1 MLVLTV
7 FVCAGLIA
15 GALAAGVTAFVNRDP
30 AHVSHGP
37 VHAVA
42 GATRRSIE
50 RHILSERVTE
60 IYQAANGR
68 EAMELFERYRPEFV
82 TMDLTMPEM
91 DGLTCISRMM
101 ALKPDTR
108 LMVISALGDAE
119 TAIEAVERGANEYVV
134 KPFSAEE
141 LNLALANLVAGA

>member
-1 MLVLTV
+1 MAGSRGKLLIVDDSSTV
-7 FVCAGLIA
+7 
-15 GALAAGVTAFVNRDP
+15 
-30 AHVSHGP
+30 
-37 VHAVA
+37 
-42 GATRRSIE
+42 RRSIE

-60 IYQAANGR
+60 VYQAANGR
-68 EAMELFERYRPEFV
+68 EAMELFERHLPEFV

-91 DGLTCISRMM
+91 DGLTCITKMM

-134 KPFSAEE
+134 KPFSAED
-141 LNLALANLVAGA
+141 LNLALANLVAGV

>member
-1 MLVLTV
+1 MGGRTV
-7 FVCAGLIA
+7 SGTSGKLLI
-15 GALAAGVTAFVNRDP
+15 VDDSSTV
-30 AHVSHGP
+30 
-37 VHAVA
+37 
-42 GATRRSIE
+42 RRNIE
-50 RHILSERVTE
+50 RHIFSDRVTE

-91 DGLTCISRMM
+91 DGLTCISKMM

-108 LMVISALGDAE
+108 LMVISALGDAA

-134 KPFSAEE
+134 KPFSADE
-141 LNLALANLVAGA
+141 LNLALANLIAEA

>member
-1 MLVLTV
+1 MGVRTV
-7 FVCAGLIA
+7 PGTSGKLLI
-15 GALAAGVTAFVNRDP
+15 VDDSSTV
-30 AHVSHGP
+30 
-37 VHAVA
+37 
-42 GATRRSIE
+42 RRSIE
-50 RHILSERVTE
+50 RHILSDRVTE

-91 DGLTCISRMM
+91 DGLTCISKMM

-134 KPFSAEE
+134 KPFSAED
-141 LNLALANLVAGA
+141 LNLALANLVAGT

>member
-1 MLVLTV
+1 MGVRVVRGASGRLLIVDDSSTV
-7 FVCAGLIA
+7 
-15 GALAAGVTAFVNRDP
+15 
-30 AHVSHGP
+30 
-37 VHAVA
+37 
-42 GATRRSIE
+42 RRSIE
-50 RHILSERVTE
+50 RHILSDRVTE

-91 DGLTCISRMM
+91 DGLTCISKMM

-134 KPFSAEE
+134 KPFSAED
-141 LNLALANLVAGA
+141 LTLALANLVGA

>member
-1 MLVLTV
+1 LLIVDDSSTV
-7 FVCAGLIA
+7 
-15 GALAAGVTAFVNRDP
+15 
-30 AHVSHGP
+30 
-37 VHAVA
+37 
-42 GATRRSIE
+42 RRSIE
-50 RHILSERVTE
+50 RHILSDRVTE

-91 DGLTCISRMM
+91 DGLTCISKMM
-101 ALKPDTR
+101 SLKPDTR

-134 KPFSAEE
+134 KPFSAED
-141 LNLALANLVAGA
+141 LNLALANLVARV

>member
-1 MLVLTV
+1 MGVRTV
-7 FVCAGLIA
+7 PGTSGKLLI
-15 GALAAGVTAFVNRDP
+15 VDDSSTV
-30 AHVSHGP
+30 
-37 VHAVA
+37 
-42 GATRRSIE
+42 RRSIE
-50 RHILSERVTE
+50 RHIFSDRVTE

-91 DGLTCISRMM
+91 DGLTCISKMM

-134 KPFSAEE
+134 KPFSAED
-141 LNLALANLVAGA
+141 LNLALDNLVAGA

>member
-1 MLVLTV
+1 MGVRTV
-7 FVCAGLIA
+7 PGTSGRLLI
-15 GALAAGVTAFVNRDP
+15 VDDSSTV
-30 AHVSHGP
+30 
-37 VHAVA
+37 
-42 GATRRSIE
+42 RRSIE
-50 RHILSERVTE
+50 RHILSDRVTE

-134 KPFSAEE
+134 KPFSAED
-141 LNLALANLVAGA
+141 LNLALANLVAGI

>member
-1 MLVLTV
+1 MLGTSGRLLIVDDSSTV
-7 FVCAGLIA
+7 
-15 GALAAGVTAFVNRDP
+15 
-30 AHVSHGP
+30 
-37 VHAVA
+37 
-42 GATRRSIE
+42 RRSIE
-50 RHILSERVTE
+50 RHILSDRVTE

-91 DGLTCISRMM
+91 DGLTCISKMM

-134 KPFSAEE
+134 KPFSPED
-141 LNLALANLVAGA
+141 LNLALANLVAGV

>member
-1 MLVLTV
+1 MEVRTV
-7 FVCAGLIA
+7 PGTSGSLLI
-15 GALAAGVTAFVNRDP
+15 VDDSSTV
-30 AHVSHGP
+30 
-37 VHAVA
+37 
-42 GATRRSIE
+42 RRSIE
-50 RHILSERVTE
+50 RHIFSNRVTE

-91 DGLTCISRMM
+91 DGLTCISKMM

-134 KPFSAEE
+134 KPFSVED
-141 LNLALANLVAGA
+141 LNLALANLVAGT

>member
-1 MLVLTV
+1 MLGTRGRLLIVDDSSTV
-7 FVCAGLIA
+7 
-15 GALAAGVTAFVNRDP
+15 
-30 AHVSHGP
+30 
-37 VHAVA
+37 
-42 GATRRSIE
+42 RRSIE
-50 RHILSERVTE
+50 RHILSDRVTE

-91 DGLTCISRMM
+91 DGLTCISKMM

-134 KPFSAEE
+134 KPFSAED
-141 LNLALANLVAGA
+141 LNLALDNLVAGA

>member
-1 MLVLTV
+1 VPGTSGRLLIVDDSSTV
-7 FVCAGLIA
+7 
-15 GALAAGVTAFVNRDP
+15 
-30 AHVSHGP
+30 
-37 VHAVA
+37 
-42 GATRRSIE
+42 RRSIE
-50 RHILSERVTE
+50 RHILSDRVTE

-91 DGLTCISRMM
+91 DGLTCISKMM

-134 KPFSAEE
+134 KPFSPED

>member
-1 MLVLTV
+1 MGDKTV
-7 FVCAGLIA
+7 QGTRGRLLI
-15 GALAAGVTAFVNRDP
+15 VDDSSTV
-30 AHVSHGP
+30 
-37 VHAVA
+37 
-42 GATRRSIE
+42 RRSIE

-68 EAMELFERYRPEFV
+68 EAMELFERYRPELV

-91 DGLTCISRMM
+91 DGLTCISKMM

-134 KPFSAEE
+134 KPFSAED

>member
-1 MLVLTV
+1 MGVRTVLETSGKLLIVDDSSTV
-7 FVCAGLIA
+7 
-15 GALAAGVTAFVNRDP
+15 
-30 AHVSHGP
+30 
-37 VHAVA
+37 
-42 GATRRSIE
+42 RRSIE
-50 RHILSERVTE
+50 RHILSDRVTA

-91 DGLTCISRMM
+91 DGLTCISKMM

-134 KPFSAEE
+134 KPFSPED

>member
-1 MLVLTV
+1 MPGTSGRLLIVDDSSTV
-7 FVCAGLIA
+7 
-15 GALAAGVTAFVNRDP
+15 
-30 AHVSHGP
+30 
-37 VHAVA
+37 
-42 GATRRSIE
+42 RRSIE
-50 RHILSERVTE
+50 RHIFSDRVTE
-60 IYQAANGR
+60 IHQAANGR

-91 DGLTCISRMM
+91 DGLTCITRMM

-134 KPFSAEE
+134 KPFSAED
-141 LNLALANLVAGA
+141 LNLALDNLVAGV

>member
-1 MLVLTV
+1 LLIVDDSSTV
-7 FVCAGLIA
+7 
-15 GALAAGVTAFVNRDP
+15 
-30 AHVSHGP
+30 
-37 VHAVA
+37 
-42 GATRRSIE
+42 RRSIE
-50 RHILSERVTE
+50 RHILSDRVTK

-91 DGLTCISRMM
+91 DGLTCISKIM

-108 LMVISALGDAE
+108 LMVISALGDAA

-134 KPFSAEE
+134 KPFSAED
-141 LNLALANLVAGA
+141 LNLALANLISEA

>member
-1 MLVLTV
+1 MEVKTGARTV
-7 FVCAGLIA
+7 SGTSGRLLI
-15 GALAAGVTAFVNRDP
+15 VDDSSTV
-30 AHVSHGP
+30 
-37 VHAVA
+37 
-42 GATRRSIE
+42 RRSIE
-50 RHILSERVTE
+50 RHIFFSDRVTK

-68 EAMELFERYRPEFV
+68 EAMELFERYLPEFV

-91 DGLTCISRMM
+91 DGLTCISKMM

-134 KPFSAEE
+134 KPFSAED
-141 LNLALANLVAGA
+141 LNLALANLIAET

>member
-1 MLVLTV
+1 MPGTSGKLLIVDDSSTV
-7 FVCAGLIA
+7 
-15 GALAAGVTAFVNRDP
+15 
-30 AHVSHGP
+30 
-37 VHAVA
+37 
-42 GATRRSIE
+42 RRSIE
-50 RHILSERVTE
+50 RHIFSERVTE

-91 DGLTCISRMM
+91 DGLTCITRMM

-134 KPFSAEE
+134 KPFSAED
-141 LNLALANLVAGA
+141 LNLALANLVAGV

>member
-1 MLVLTV
+1 MEVRTVLGTR
-7 FVCAGLIA
+7 GKLLI
-15 GALAAGVTAFVNRDP
+15 VDDSSTI
-30 AHVSHGP
+30 
-37 VHAVA
+37 
-42 GATRRSIE
+42 RRSIE
-50 RHILSERVTE
+50 RHILSDRVTE

-68 EAMELFERYRPEFV
+68 EAMELFERYGPEFV

-91 DGLTCISRMM
+91 DGLTCISKMM

-134 KPFSAEE
+134 KPFSAED
-141 LNLALANLVAGA
+141 LNLALANLVAGS

>member
-1 MLVLTV
+1 MPGTRGSLLIVDDSSTV
-7 FVCAGLIA
+7 
-15 GALAAGVTAFVNRDP
+15 
-30 AHVSHGP
+30 
-37 VHAVA
+37 
-42 GATRRSIE
+42 RRSIE
-50 RHILSERVTE
+50 RHIFSDRVTE

-134 KPFSAEE
+134 KPFSPED

>member
-1 MLVLTV
+1 MPRTRGKLLIVDDSSTV
-7 FVCAGLIA
+7 
-15 GALAAGVTAFVNRDP
+15 
-30 AHVSHGP
+30 
-37 VHAVA
+37 
-42 GATRRSIE
+42 RRSIE
-50 RHILSERVTE
+50 RHILSDRVSE

-68 EAMELFERYRPEFV
+68 EAMELFERYGPEFV

-134 KPFSAEE
+134 KPFSAED

>member
-1 MLVLTV
+1 MGVRTV
-7 FVCAGLIA
+7 PGTSGRLLI
-15 GALAAGVTAFVNRDP
+15 VDDSSTV
-30 AHVSHGP
+30 
-37 VHAVA
+37 
-42 GATRRSIE
+42 RRSIE
-50 RHILSERVTE
+50 RHILSDRVTE

-68 EAMELFERYRPEFV
+68 EALELFERYRPEFV

-91 DGLTCISRMM
+91 DGLTCISKMM

-134 KPFSAEE
+134 KPFSAKD
-141 LNLALANLVAGA
+141 LNLALANLVADA

>member
-1 MLVLTV
+1 MPGIQGRLLIVDDSSTV
-7 FVCAGLIA
+7 
-15 GALAAGVTAFVNRDP
+15 
-30 AHVSHGP
+30 
-37 VHAVA
+37 
-42 GATRRSIE
+42 RRSIE

-101 ALKPDTR
+101 TLKPDTR

-134 KPFSAEE
+134 KPFSVED
-141 LNLALANLVAGA
+141 LNLALANLVAGV

>member
-1 MLVLTV
+1 MLGTRGKL
-7 FVCAGLIA
+7 LI
-15 GALAAGVTAFVNRDP
+15 VDDSSTI
-30 AHVSHGP
+30 
-37 VHAVA
+37 
-42 GATRRSIE
+42 RRSIE
-50 RHILSERVTE
+50 RHILSDRVTE

-68 EAMELFERYRPEFV
+68 EAMELFERYCPEFV

-91 DGLTCISRMM
+91 DGLTCISKMM

-134 KPFSAEE
+134 KPFSAED

>member
-1 MLVLTV
+1 MLGTSGKLLIVDDSSTV
-7 FVCAGLIA
+7 
-15 GALAAGVTAFVNRDP
+15 
-30 AHVSHGP
+30 
-37 VHAVA
+37 
-42 GATRRSIE
+42 RRSIE

-91 DGLTCISRMM
+91 DGLTCISKMM
-101 ALKPDTR
+101 TLKPDTR

-134 KPFSAEE
+134 KPFSAED

>member
-1 MLVLTV
+1 MGVRTV
-7 FVCAGLIA
+7 PGTRGRLLI
-15 GALAAGVTAFVNRDP
+15 VDDSSTV
-30 AHVSHGP
+30 
-37 VHAVA
+37 
-42 GATRRSIE
+42 RRSIE
-50 RHILSERVTE
+50 RHILSDRVTE

-68 EAMELFERYRPEFV
+68 EALELFERYRPEFV
-82 TMDLTMPEM
+82 TMDLTMPGM

-134 KPFSAEE
+134 KPFSAED
-141 LNLALANLVAGA
+141 LNLALANLVAEA

>member
-1 MLVLTV
+1 MGVETV
-7 FVCAGLIA
+7 PGTSGRLLI
-15 GALAAGVTAFVNRDP
+15 VDDSSTV
-30 AHVSHGP
+30 
-37 VHAVA
+37 
-42 GATRRSIE
+42 RRSIE

-68 EAMELFERYRPEFV
+68 EAMELFERYGPEFV

-91 DGLTCISRMM
+91 DGLTCISKMM

-108 LMVISALGDAE
+108 LMVISALGDAK

-134 KPFSAEE
+134 KPFSAED

>member
-1 MLVLTV
+1 MGVRTV
-7 FVCAGLIA
+7 PGTSGRLLI
-15 GALAAGVTAFVNRDP
+15 VDDSSTV
-30 AHVSHGP
+30 
-37 VHAVA
+37 
-42 GATRRSIE
+42 RRSIE
-50 RHILSERVTE
+50 RHIFSDRVTE

-91 DGLTCISRMM
+91 DGLTCISKMM
-101 ALKPDTR
+101 AMKPDTR

-134 KPFSAEE
+134 KPFSAED

>member
-1 MLVLTV
+1 MGVRTV
-7 FVCAGLIA
+7 RGTSGSLLI
-15 GALAAGVTAFVNRDP
+15 VDDSSTV
-30 AHVSHGP
+30 
-37 VHAVA
+37 
-42 GATRRSIE
+42 RRSIE
-50 RHILSERVTE
+50 RHIFSNRVTE

-68 EAMELFERYRPEFV
+68 EALELFERYRPEFV

-91 DGLTCISRMM
+91 DGLTCISKMM

-134 KPFSAEE
+134 KPFSPED
-141 LNLALANLVAGA
+141 LNLALANLVAGT

>member
-1 MLVLTV
+1 MPGTSGRLLIVDDSSTV
-7 FVCAGLIA
+7 
-15 GALAAGVTAFVNRDP
+15 
-30 AHVSHGP
+30 
-37 VHAVA
+37 
-42 GATRRSIE
+42 RRSIE
-50 RHILSERVTE
+50 RHILSDRVTE

-68 EAMELFERYRPEFV
+68 EAMELFERHRQEFV

-91 DGLTCISRMM
+91 DGLTCISKMM

-134 KPFSAEE
+134 KPFSAED
-141 LNLALANLVAGA
+141 LNLALANLVAGV

>member
-1 MLVLTV
+1 MGVRVVRGASGRLLIVDDSSTV
-7 FVCAGLIA
+7 
-15 GALAAGVTAFVNRDP
+15 
-30 AHVSHGP
+30 
-37 VHAVA
+37 
-42 GATRRSIE
+42 RRSIE
-50 RHILSERVTE
+50 RHILSDRVTE
-60 IYQAANGR
+60 IHQAANGR

-134 KPFSAEE
+134 KPFSAED
-141 LNLALANLVAGA
+141 LNLALANLIAEA

>member
-1 MLVLTV
+1 MTGTRGRLLIVDDSSTV
-7 FVCAGLIA
+7 
-15 GALAAGVTAFVNRDP
+15 
-30 AHVSHGP
+30 
-37 VHAVA
+37 
-42 GATRRSIE
+42 RRSIE
-50 RHILSERVTE
+50 RHILSDRVTE

-91 DGLTCISRMM
+91 DGLTCISKMM

-134 KPFSAEE
+134 KPFSAED
-141 LNLALANLVAGA
+141 LNLALDNLVGI

>member
-1 MLVLTV
+1 MPGTSGRLLIVDDSSTV
-7 FVCAGLIA
+7 
-15 GALAAGVTAFVNRDP
+15 
-30 AHVSHGP
+30 
-37 VHAVA
+37 
-42 GATRRSIE
+42 RRSIE

-68 EAMELFERYRPEFV
+68 QAMELFERYRPEFV

-91 DGLTCISRMM
+91 DGLTCISKMM
-101 ALKPDTR
+101 TLKPDTR

-134 KPFSAEE
+134 KPFSVED
-141 LNLALANLVAGA
+141 LNLALANLVAGV